1 MISYFFDKFRDII
14 QDSFY
19 FLNIFVQRKQ
29 TIDPANAI
37 FCANFLLGNSLFPA
51 AYRLIN
57 ITRDWGASQFIS
69 TPEESFIGVG
79 ESRLWPT
86 PQNGR

>member
-37 FCANFLLGNSLFPA
+37 FCANFLLENA
-51 AYRLIN
+51 ARRLIN
-57 ITRDWGASQFIS
+57 ITRD
-69 TPEESFIGVG
+69 
-79 ESRLWPT
+79 
-86 PQNGR
+86 